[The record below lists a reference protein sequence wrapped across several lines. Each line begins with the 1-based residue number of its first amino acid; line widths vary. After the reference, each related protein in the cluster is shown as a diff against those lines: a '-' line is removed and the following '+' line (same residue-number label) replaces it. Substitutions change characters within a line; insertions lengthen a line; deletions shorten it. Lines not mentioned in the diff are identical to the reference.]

1 MAGIT
6 PSIQAEQGLVLG
18 PVPFTPIQQWF
29 FEQDMP
35 DPHHWNQA
43 MLLEVRQTLDVS
55 ALEQAVQHLLVHHD
69 MLRARFRREADG
81 WQQDIVAPEAFSLCM
96 RVDLSTLSE
105 EQQGRE
111 MAQTAAQLQASLNLA
126 QGPLL
131 RVALFDCGPNRPAC
145 LLVVIHHLVV
155 DSVSWQI
162 VLSDLQMAYQ
172 QLSAGQMI
180 QLPPKT
186 TSFKHWAERLTAY
199 ARSAELR
206 QDLTYWLAVPC
217 AQVGRLPVD
226 YPGDANMVAWAR
238 TVSVSLSTA
247 ETNALLQEV
256 PKAYQL
262 QINDVLLT
270 ALAQT
275 LARWTGERTLL
286 IDLEGHGRE
295 EVVDGVDLSR
305 TVGWFTTL
313 FPVFLQLEHTYT
325 PAAAL
330 KSVKEQ
336 LRRIPRRGFGYG
348 VLRYLSQDTEVIEA
362 LRSLPQA
369 EVCFN
374 YLGRGDQLRSGPLFS
389 GPVREASGPHRS
401 KRGRRCYL
409 LEVNSRLAGGQLQC
423 DWTYSERI
431 HRRDT
436 VAGLARGFIEALR
449 MLIRHCQSPEAGG
462 YTPSDFPT
470 MRLSQQELDE
480 LMITLSESGTR
491 DEP

>member
-1 MAGIT
+1 MLCCRK
-6 PSIQAEQGLVLG
+6 SQR
-18 PVPFTPIQQWF
+18 PI
-29 FEQDMP
+29 
-35 DPHHWNQA
+35 
-43 MLLEVRQTLDVS
+43 R
-55 ALEQAVQHLLVHHD
+55 
-69 MLRARFRREADG
+69 
-81 WQQDIVAPEAFSLCM
+81 
-96 RVDLSTLSE
+96 
-105 EQQGRE
+105 
-111 MAQTAAQLQASLNLA
+111 
-126 QGPLL
+126 
-131 RVALFDCGPNRPAC
+131 
-145 LLVVIHHLVV
+145 
-155 DSVSWQI
+155 
-162 VLSDLQMAYQ
+162 
-172 QLSAGQMI
+172 
-180 QLPPKT
+180 
-186 TSFKHWAERLTAY
+186 
-199 ARSAELR
+199 
-206 QDLTYWLAVPC
+206 
-217 AQVGRLPVD
+217 
-226 YPGDANMVAWAR
+226 
-238 TVSVSLSTA
+238 
-247 ETNALLQEV
+247 
-256 PKAYQL
+256 L

-286 IDLEGHGRE
+286 LDLEGHGRE

-389 GPVREASGPHRS
+389 GPLREASGPHRS

-431 HRRDT
+431 APTGHGCGT
-436 VAGLARGFIEALR
+436 GPGF
-449 MLIRHCQSPEAGG
+449 H
-462 YTPSDFPT
+462 
-470 MRLSQQELDE
+470 
-480 LMITLSESGTR
+480 
-491 DEP
+491 

>member
-1 MAGIT
+1 
-6 PSIQAEQGLVLG
+6 
-18 PVPFTPIQQWF
+18 
-29 FEQDMP
+29 
-35 DPHHWNQA
+35 
-43 MLLEVRQTLDVS
+43 
-55 ALEQAVQHLLVHHD
+55 
-69 MLRARFRREADG
+69 
-81 WQQDIVAPEAFSLCM
+81 
-96 RVDLSTLSE
+96 
-105 EQQGRE
+105 
-111 MAQTAAQLQASLNLA
+111 
-126 QGPLL
+126 
-131 RVALFDCGPNRPAC
+131 
-145 LLVVIHHLVV
+145 
-155 DSVSWQI
+155 
-162 VLSDLQMAYQ
+162 MAYQ
-172 QLSAGQMI
+172 QRSAGQMI

-199 ARSAELR
+199 AQSAELR

-247 ETNALLQEV
+247 ETRALLQEA

-286 IDLEGHGRE
+286 LDLEGHGRE

-336 LRRIPRRGFGYG
+336 LRRIPRHGFGYG

-362 LRSLPQA
+362 LRSLPPA

-389 GPVREASGPHRS
+389 GPLRETSGPHRS

-409 LEVNSRLAGGQLQC
+409 LEVNSRLTGGQLQC
-423 DWTYSERI
+423 DWTYSERM

-436 VAGLARGFIEALR
+436 VAGLAQGFIEALR

-480 LMITLSESGTR
+480 LMITLSESGRTR
-491 DEP
+491 RAMSSRNNIEDIYPLAPMQQGILFHTLYAPASGVYCEQWQCTPPWASPGRGLASRPGSMWWNVTRCCVLPSTGRTGLSRFKSSIGV